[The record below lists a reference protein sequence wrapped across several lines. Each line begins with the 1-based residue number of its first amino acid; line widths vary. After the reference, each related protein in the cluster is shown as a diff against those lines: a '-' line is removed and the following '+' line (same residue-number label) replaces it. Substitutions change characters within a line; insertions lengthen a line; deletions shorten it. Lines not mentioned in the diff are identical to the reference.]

1 MPESKRQGGGGGSRG
16 KWKLRK
22 GGSRSA
28 IPALF
33 TITEEEEGL
42 RRRDAR
48 KRKKRA
54 SDSQYISE
62 DGRTST
68 SATRPSS
75 SGSGRTYSPTL
86 TLTPNTTPTQTH
98 TTTSNSPSNNAA
110 NRPDSLL
117 FNKIDERQR
126 LARERRDECEKQNAI
141 KETQWQAREE
151 RARQHYEKQVEE
163 RKRRLEEQRVKEDKR
178 RAAVE
183 EKRRQKLEEDKTRHE
198 AVMLRTLER
207 SQRARQKPNRWSWGG
222 PMHTNN
228 PTTPTGFVES
238 AFLYPL
244 DLAGLEHMQSAFS
257 LSRRYGVTSQY
268 ADRRSVST
276 MNLSK
281 HTDPV
286 ITKRLSYSS
295 ATLLHSPDRG
305 LQMRTASSPVISK
318 AQSKSHLHQGTTNQ
332 HKNTGMRH
340 LPLTPWE
347 SNVVNRLQQPTHS
360 YLARSRS
367 AMSLSGDQTV
377 SCHPMGSMSFKAL
390 QAQPLPHC
398 RSQERSLSRGT
409 GSSAPTTARRR
420 TAGSTQRKDRDNVR
434 KSWSNL
440 SLPLAPILTLPP
452 NKRSS
457 SPGKRNRK
465 VTAPPPGRPPQ
476 KSPGR
481 PPTPKQLKSPG
492 AEDPGNLR
500 PFRVPH
506 ASPQPTRAP
515 GEEEEE
521 EEEQVLSPPQPRP
534 QPLGQ
539 NRSGSEQTPE
549 SASSPPAHKTSAGT
563 TDPEEAS
570 RILAENRRLAREQRE
585 REEEERK
592 QQEEQQRI
600 AQEEMARRKAE
611 ERVKREE
618 EAQRQGEETRKQK
631 EEEERKGEEE
641 RLQKEK
647 EEAEKLQKQK
657 EEEESRQREEAERLR
672 KEREKHFQKEEAER
686 LERKKRLDEIMKR
699 TRRSDPS
706 DKKVVPNRNG
716 ENAETPATPSPSAVT
731 PSPSLNSNGGQPD
744 PETSALSHT
753 DQRENGEFEEV
764 IVLPSH
770 SRLSPPE
777 GEQQQHEEGRV
788 PVIAFRKNGLLKPLS
803 GAEDISAQQGP
814 DVA

>member
-228 PTTPTGFVES
+228 PTTPT
-238 AFLYPL
+238 
-244 DLAGLEHMQSAFS
+244 D
-257 LSRRYGVTSQY
+257 

-295 ATLLHSPDRG
+295 ATLLHSPDR
-305 LQMRTASSPVISK
+305 
-318 AQSKSHLHQGTTNQ
+318 
-332 HKNTGMRH
+332 GMRH

-367 AMSLSGDQTV
+367 AMSLSGDQTAIPVCPRSV